1 MIPRVFGFF
10 RFFPEFS
17 GIIYEGTN
25 KTPYIEVTI
34 VHNTRK
40 NTKKNDY
47 IYYCVQ
53 TKMKIRQFITYIFI
67 FLLLNL
73 YNKVCILIWMLLL
86 VKFLEEIGGR
96 GSVMVVIIW

>member
-10 RFFPEFS
+10 RFFPVFS

-40 NTKKNDY
+40 NTKKMIIY
-47 IYYCVQ
+47 IIVS
-53 TKMKIRQFITYIFI
+53 KLK
-67 FLLLNL
+67 
-73 YNKVCILIWMLLL
+73 
-86 VKFLEEIGGR
+86 
-96 GSVMVVIIW
+96 